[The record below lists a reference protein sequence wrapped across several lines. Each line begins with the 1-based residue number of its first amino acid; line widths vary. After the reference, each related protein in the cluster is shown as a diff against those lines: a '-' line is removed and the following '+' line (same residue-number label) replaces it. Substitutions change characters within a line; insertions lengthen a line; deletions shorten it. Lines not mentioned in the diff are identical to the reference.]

1 MLKNNWFLMD
11 TAGGDGGAGA
21 GGAGAGAGAGSGAAG
36 AGGDGGT
43 GGAGAGAGAAANFDW
58 STTVADESVRGW
70 VMAKG
75 FKDPAALAQTALNQE
90 KLLGVPADQIVRLP
104 KEATPDAMRAVYER
118 LGAPKDVAEYNL
130 PVPEGDKGEFAKV
143 AAGWMH
149 ELAVPAPLARG
160 IAEKWN
166 AHVAAA
172 VKAEQEQTQARDTEQ
187 IGKLRAEWGSQF
199 DANTA
204 LVDKAATA
212 FGMSTEALNALKAA
226 MGPGEAMKFMH
237 SIGSKLGVEGDFIS
251 GEGKGGAGAFNT
263 PAAAQARIQ
272 QLQNDKSFA
281 QRFNSKDPTTRS
293 EARAE
298 MSRLHKIAYPGDV
311 QIGA

>member
-1 MLKNNWFLMD
+1 MAFKKYGFLMD

-21 GGAGAGAGAGSGAAG
+21 GGAGAGAAGGA
-36 AGGDGGT
+36 AGGDGAA
-43 GGAGAGAGAAANFDW
+43 GGAGAPAANFDW
-58 STTVADESVRGW
+58 STTVADEGVRGW

-104 KEATPDAMRAVYER
+104 KDDNPDAWRAVHER
-118 LGAPKDVAEYNL
+118 LGMPKTAAEYNL

-143 AAGWMH
+143 AADWMH
-149 ELAVPAPLARG
+149 KHGVSGKQARG
-160 IAEKWN
+160 IAEEWN
-166 AHVAAA
+166 AFQ
-172 VKAEQEQTQARDTEQ
+172 AEQTKAQTEQLQARDTEQ

-212 FGMSTEALNALKAA
+212 FGMSTEALTALKQA

-237 SIGSKLGVEGDFIS
+237 SIGSKLGVEGEFVG
-251 GEGKGGAGAFNT
+251 GEGKGGSTFST
-263 PAAAQARIQ
+263 PAAAQARIA
-272 QLQNDKSFA
+272 QLQNDKAFA
-281 QRFNSKDPTTRS
+281 QRFNSKDPVTRQ
-293 EARAE
+293 EARDE
-298 MSRLHKIAYPGDV
+298 MSRLHKVAYPGDV
-311 QIGA
+311 QIGR